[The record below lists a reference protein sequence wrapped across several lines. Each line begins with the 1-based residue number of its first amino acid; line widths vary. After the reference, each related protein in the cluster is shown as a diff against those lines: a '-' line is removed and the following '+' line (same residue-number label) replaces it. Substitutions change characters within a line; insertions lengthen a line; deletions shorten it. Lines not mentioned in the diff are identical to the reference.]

1 VQLKPLQ
8 LQIIL
13 ISVCAV
19 VTFRGLMNAHTPHNT
34 FGITVTEV
42 PAEKDYRSVTPRLP
56 ALDPSA
62 SPLAMERIA
71 ILETFHRTTRD
82 SLEKLAKAEQG
93 VLDLVQAFHAF
104 DEFVGQKART
114 LFCPPAPSSLR
125 DVMDYLAG
133 EVSDAPDRSRLAAE
147 TLLIVHK
154 FDPASASLNAAMKR
168 NPHVDGLV
176 RDALLGEFE
185 FASVGELEPMFKEV
199 VSAQRSKQELYS
211 RLVHASKVTLSKL
224 TALARSHG
232 NPEVSQDVQ
241 EFASGVRAMVKDAE
255 DLKTKKILSMGL
267 GALAWGSTKPNRD
280 NLSKLAEV
288 GKTVLEGLRV
298 EVTKALPELRQYESR
313 VRRAVSGVLAL
324 EAVTSAGFLP
334 AAEALLL
341 QHATVNVPSHRDEF
355 PGEPAPGVASS
366 IARDLRSIE
375 SQQGAEMIRS
385 AIARLEQESGKGG
398 AWITDA
404 QGTFLRS
411 WVNELEAERREA
423 QERQRNISVSTC
435 PVVEQ
440 RAYAEPAEV
449 SSVSNDPTSE
459 EFLREIFGE
468 EIATIVSD
476 KIEELPPLQQIEERV
491 VALEGVA
498 GTALGARSEDLCF
511 ALVSKI
517 VAKNPHILTAPDFG
531 EFISK
536 FTQTALRIEKL
547 KLSASIYDVMVDT
560 HRFASLTALAETNA
574 RIDMASSYLSAVNTL
589 NEAQLP
595 GESIMALLRYG
606 FFFQG
611 RLQFGVCVGEDRMV
625 LENVD
630 KQSPESLSRR
640 DLEKGLTALH
650 RAGIIERPTRG
661 HGSFLKRAATPGT
674 KHERPLSKALAW
686 VIAHPDPRVEF

>member
-1 VQLKPLQ
+1 
-8 LQIIL
+8 
-13 ISVCAV
+13 
-19 VTFRGLMNAHTPHNT
+19 MNAHTPHNT

-42 PAEKDYRSVTPRLP
+42 PAEKDYRSVPPRLP

-104 DEFVGQKART
+104 DEFVGHRAKT

-147 TLLIVHK
+147 TLLIIHK
-154 FDPASASLNAAMKR
+154 FDPASASLHAAMKR

-224 TALARSHG
+224 TGLARSLG

-255 DLKTKKILSMGL
+255 ELKTKKILSMGL

-375 SQQGAEMIRS
+375 SQQGSEMIRS

-423 QERQRNISVSTC
+423 QERQRNISVSTG

-440 RAYAEPAEV
+440 RASAEHAEV

-476 KIEELPPLQQIEERV
+476 KVEDLPPLQQIEERV
-491 VALEGVA
+491 VALEGIA
-498 GTALGARSEDLCF
+498 GAALGARSEELCF

-517 VAKNPHILTAPDFG
+517 VAKNPHILTTPDFE

-547 KLSASIYDVMVDT
+547 KLSAPIYDVMVDT
-560 HRFASLTALAETNA
+560 HRFASLPALAETNA
-574 RIDMASSYLSAVNTL
+574 RIDMASSYLSAVHTL
-589 NEAQLP
+589 NDAQLP
-595 GESIMALLRYG
+595 GEAIMGLLRYG

-630 KQSPESLSRR
+630 KQSPDSLSRR

-674 KHERPLSKALAW
+674 KHERHLSKALAW
-686 VIAHPDPRVEF
+686 VVAHPDPRVEF